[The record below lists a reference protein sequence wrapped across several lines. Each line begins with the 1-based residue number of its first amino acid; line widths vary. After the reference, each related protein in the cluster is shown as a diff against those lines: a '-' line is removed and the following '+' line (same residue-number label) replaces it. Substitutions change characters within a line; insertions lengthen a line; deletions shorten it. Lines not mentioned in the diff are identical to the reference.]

1 MDQLL
6 IFSWRESNI
15 SLRCS
20 DVHKLKIKS
29 AVSLEKVIPA
39 VRRVS
44 CAPLSACLFSR
55 LEERCS
61 ADCPYFVLTLWYL
74 GNDVSVS
81 FLFLCFMI
89 FLFSLIDTSTEPLNR
104 SQTRRLDKS
113 VLGCNHQRTVSVFK
127 RGFTFLRHPWHSKS
141 KEYKKT
147 KARLESICFL
157 TEQH

>member
-1 MDQLL
+1 MFFCFCALL
-6 IFSWRESNI
+6 SFLLDDI
-15 SLRCS
+15 SRIYVLSSHHLRANE
-20 DVHKLKIKS
+20 LIET

-127 RGFTFLRHPWHSKS
+127 RGFTFLRHP
-141 KEYKKT
+141 
-147 KARLESICFL
+147 
-157 TEQH
+157 